1 MRMEERREF
10 VEICPWGSL
19 CLPYRRDRG
28 GRTSPTLGAAAIFK
42 QRRQST
48 GNDIQGTTRSPA
60 LIAQFGF
67 VLTSPCMPAAVPPG
81 CQYGGTAVT
90 RGTIRAALWEAA
102 LLAAGAGRCGS
113 AARRELPR
121 RGSSPREFCSAVV
134 WNGVCAVLHLLPWFL
149 RGRRSAGTEPGSD
162 CVNWSVVS
170 IPL

>member
-1 MRMEERREF
+1 MVLYVLHIDVINTWCLAARVASVCDYWPSTCF
-10 VEICPWGSL
+10 ICFSL
-19 CLPYRRDRG
+19 RCCILD
-28 GRTSPTLGAAAIFK
+28 S
-42 QRRQST
+42 
-48 GNDIQGTTRSPA
+48 SPA